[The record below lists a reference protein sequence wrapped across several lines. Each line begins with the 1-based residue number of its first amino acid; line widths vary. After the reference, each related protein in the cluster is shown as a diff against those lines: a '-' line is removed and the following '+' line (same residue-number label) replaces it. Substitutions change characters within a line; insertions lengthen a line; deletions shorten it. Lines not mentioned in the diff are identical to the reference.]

1 MTVLD
6 ALMSVY
12 VICTVVTA
20 LWLIPSL
27 AKRSAPQQWLGCGLI
42 YTVLLGLQ
50 FARESIAWRGGES
63 IWVASTNALIPIAA
77 GYLVAWALKK
87 GLVRR

>member
-1 MTVLD
+1 MADLLMVLNTIGIV
-6 ALMSVY
+6 LV
-12 VICTVVTA
+12 A
-20 LWLIPSL
+20 LWLVPAL

-42 YTVLLGLQ
+42 YAVFLGLQ
-50 FARESIAWRGGES
+50 LARESLAWRGGES
-63 IWVASTNALIPIAA
+63 IWIASTNALIPIAA